1 MARNGMDPPTSNEL
15 VRLTDTPAPLSP
27 DDFAATASARLRASG
42 LAALPVADG
51 QTVIGVVGQ
60 RELLGALVLRG
71 DPSER
76 VRDLLCHVAA
86 VPSTTPVSDA
96 LAMLQRADVEVLAVA
111 EDGRY
116 LGIVTRE
123 RLLAE
128 ASDRRLPRRI
138 GGMAT
143 PLGVY
148 LTDGL
153 HRGGRGD
160 LALFL
165 TGAYLMALMALA
177 RLLGGICA
185 ALVSP
190 DPQATLWATLGG
202 PASTPAAPWADW
214 LPLPFFAMLLRL
226 SPLAGYHAGEHQAVH
241 LVEGGLALSSDQAAL
256 MPRVHPRCG
265 TNLAVLGALLTPTV
279 LVLAGDWPLWA
290 LLPTGLG
297 LWQWRRLGAW
307 AQQYGTTRPPSDRQ
321 RQAGIAAAKLL
332 LRDYEREPFRRA
344 RLWRRLW
351 YRGVLQVALGAAAAW
366 WAGNGLTLWLGAWII
381 RG

>member
-1 MARNGMDPPTSNEL
+1 MARNSYEPPTSSEL
-15 VRLTDTPAPLSP
+15 VRLIDTPAPLSP
-27 DDFAATASARLRASG
+27 DDFATTVSARLRATGAS
-42 LAALPVADG
+42 ALPVVDG
-51 QTVIGVVGQ
+51 VTVIGVVGQ
-60 RELLGALVLRG
+60 RELLGALVLRS
-71 DPSER
+71 DPGER
-76 VRDLLCHVAA
+76 VRQMLTPVAP
-86 VPSTTPVSDA
+86 VPLTTPLSDA
-96 LAMLQRADVEVLAVA
+96 MAMLQRADVEVLPVA

-116 LGIVTRE
+116 VGIITRE
-123 RLLAE
+123 RLLSE
-128 ASDRRLPRRI
+128 SLDRRTPKRI

-160 LALFL
+160 LALIL
-165 TGAYLMALMALA
+165 TGAYLTLLMALA
-177 RLLGGICA
+177 RLLGGLCA
-185 ALVSP
+185 AMVSP

-202 PASTPAAPWADW
+202 PASTPAAAWADW

-241 LVEGGLALSSDQAAL
+241 LVEGGLALTSEQAAL

-265 TNLAVLGALLTPTV
+265 TNLGVLLLLLTPV
-279 LVLAGDWPLWA
+279 AMVVAGSWPLWA
-290 LLPTGLG
+290 LLPAGLG
-297 LWQWRRLGAW
+297 LWQWRRLGGW
-307 AQQYGTTRPPSDRQ
+307 AQQFGTTRPPSDRH

-344 RLWRRLW
+344 RLWRRVW
-351 YRGVLQVALGAAAAW
+351 NRGLLQVALGATAAW
-366 WAGNGLTLWLGAWII
+366 WAGSGLTLWLGAWII